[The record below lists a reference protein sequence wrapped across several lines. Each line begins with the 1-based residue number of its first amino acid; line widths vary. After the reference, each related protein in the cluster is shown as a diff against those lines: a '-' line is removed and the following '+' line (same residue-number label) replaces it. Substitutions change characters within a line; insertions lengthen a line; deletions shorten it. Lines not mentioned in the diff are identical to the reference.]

1 MKAIFGIFTNI
12 IYEYMIFY
20 MSQTSLKTQCQK
32 WIKKGPKRGKRE
44 KLKRPIGIQEFL
56 VYAKIIKKS
65 KKRGEKGDA
74 IFE

>member
-1 MKAIFGIFTNI
+1 
-12 IYEYMIFY
+12 
-20 MSQTSLKTQCQK
+20 MSKMD
-32 WIKKGPKRGKRE
+32 KKGPKRGKRE